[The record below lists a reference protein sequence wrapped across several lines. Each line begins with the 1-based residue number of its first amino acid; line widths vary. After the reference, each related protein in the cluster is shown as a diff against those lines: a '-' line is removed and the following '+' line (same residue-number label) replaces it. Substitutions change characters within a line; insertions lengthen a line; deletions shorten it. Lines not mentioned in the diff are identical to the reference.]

1 METLRLFVDDD
12 TYSDAMSSSRSS
24 VVQQRKFLAYV
35 EIQFDPLSSLSDVV
49 ANRYHFPWNSHET
62 YATRVEV
69 AEMGME
75 HLRFERLVGL
85 SFDCGLADSIAS
97 LPGVEGSENRV
108 LVRHNLA
115 HLVMSRT

>member
-1 METLRLFVDDD
+1 
-12 TYSDAMSSSRSS
+12 
-24 VVQQRKFLAYV
+24 
-35 EIQFDPLSSLSDVV
+35 
-49 ANRYHFPWNSHET
+49 
-62 YATRVEV
+62 
-69 AEMGME
+69 MGME